1 MGLMA
6 RITISGAGPDAARL
20 ASITRG
26 SADTFTWLPIQDA
39 YSLPAPIGA
48 TRIDHSVKT
57 VLDHA
62 EQSAASYVGPGA
74 PLGDDPVADELVR
87 ECRARAIDVE
97 LIEAPPLWW
106 ANRPEGEAYSVTLAD
121 DIDDAD
127 LSRTCIVT
135 GIVGSSKLQEVINR
149 LRQRS
154 ESLRLSVV
162 SWNASPT
169 PVAPA
174 AEIDLS
180 ELPTPLHP
188 CSVVTSPLAAMDEPG
203 SIRSL
208 LEIVARLRAP
218 DGCPW
223 DREQTH
229 ESLRRHMVE
238 EAYEAVEAIDDGGG
252 RELAGELGDVLV
264 QVALH
269 SQIASES
276 GEFTFADV
284 VSAISTK
291 LVRRHP
297 HVFDNLELEGADEVL
312 SNWERIKAGERGHED
327 FLDGVPKSLPSL
339 AYAREAW
346 SRAERLNAAVL
357 DDDFARKPLDA
368 FEGWLERIPE
378 SQRETELGQFMLA
391 LVKIAS
397 GVDLDPEL
405 ALAAENRRFRERV
418 RRSVAKPSE

>member
-1 MGLMA
+1 MA

-20 ASITRG
+20 ASIAHG
-26 SADTFTWLPIQDA
+26 SADTFTWLPIKGAHD
-39 YSLPAPIGA
+39 LPAPINA
-48 TRIDHSVKT
+48 ARVDHSLKT

-62 EQSAASYVGPGA
+62 EQSAIRYVGPGA
-74 PLGDDPVADELVR
+74 PLGDDPVADALVR
-87 ECRARAIDVE
+87 ECRARALDVE

-106 ANRPEGEAYSVTLAD
+106 ANLPEGEPYSVTFAD
-121 DIDDAD
+121 DIHDAD
-127 LSRTCIVT
+127 LSHTCIVT
-135 GIVGSSKLQEVINR
+135 GIVGPSKLQEVISG

-154 ESLRLSVV
+154 QCLRLR
-162 SWNASPT
+162 
-169 PVAPA
+169 VAPWNSSPSAVALA

-180 ELPTPLHP
+180 ALPTPVHP

-203 SIRSL
+203 SVRSL
-208 LEIVARLRAP
+208 LDIVARLRAP

-252 RELAGELGDVLV
+252 RELAAELGDVLV

-269 SQIASES
+269 SQIASEA

-284 VSAISTK
+284 VSSISTK

-297 HVFDNLELEGADEVL
+297 HVFDNLKLEGADEVL

-346 SRAERLNAAVL
+346 SRAERLNAAIL

-368 FEGWLERIPE
+368 FEGWLKQIPD
-378 SQRETELGQFMLA
+378 SQQETALGQFMLA
-391 LVKIAS
+391 LVKIATAI
-397 GVDLDPEL
+397 DLDPEL

-418 RRSVAKPSE
+418 RRVTTKPSE

>member
-1 MGLMA
+1 MA

-20 ASITRG
+20 ASIAGG
-26 SADTFTWLPIQDA
+26 SADTFTWLPIEGAHD
-39 YSLPAPIGA
+39 LPAPINA
-48 TRIDHSVKT
+48 ARVDHSVKT

-62 EQSAASYVGPGA
+62 EQSAVSYVGPGA
-74 PLGDDPVADELVR
+74 PLGDDPVADALVR
-87 ECRARAIDVE
+87 ECRARRLDVE
-97 LIEAPPLWW
+97 LIEGPPLWW
-106 ANRPEGEAYSVTLAD
+106 ASRPEGEAYSVIFAD

-135 GIVGSSKLQEVINR
+135 GIVGPSKLQEVINR

-154 ESLRLSVV
+154 ESVRLSVV
-162 SWNASPT
+162 TWNSP
-169 PVAPA
+169 PSAVAPA
-174 AEIDLS
+174 AEIDPS
-180 ELPTPLHP
+180 ALPSPLHP
-188 CSVVTSPLAAMDEPG
+188 CSVVTAPLAAMDEPG
-203 SIRSL
+203 AIRSL

-252 RELAGELGDVLV
+252 RELAAELGDVLV

-284 VSAISTK
+284 VSSISTK

-297 HVFDNLELEGADEVL
+297 HVFDNLKLEGADEVL
-312 SNWERIKAGERGHED
+312 SNWERIKAEERGHED

-346 SRAERLNAAVL
+346 SRAERLNPGML

-368 FEGWLERIPE
+368 FEGWLKQTPE
-378 SQRETELGQFMLA
+378 SQRETALGQFMLA
-391 LVKIAS
+391 LVRIATAI
-397 GVDLDPEL
+397 DLDPEL

-418 RRSVAKPSE
+418 RRSVAKTRE

>member
-1 MGLMA
+1 MA
-6 RITISGAGPDAARL
+6 RITISGTGPDAARL
-20 ASITRG
+20 PSITSG
-26 SADTFTWLPIQDA
+26 SPNPFAWLPIQGV
-39 YSLPAPIGA
+39 SRLPAPTDPG
-48 TRIDHSVKT
+48 SVEDSVRT
-57 VLDHA
+57 VLDQA
-62 EQSAASYVGPGA
+62 GRSAVSYVGPGA
-74 PLGDDPVADELVR
+74 PLGDDPVADALVR
-87 ECRARAIDVE
+87 ECRAAALDVE
-97 LIEAPPLWW
+97 VSEAPPLWW
-106 ANRPEGEAYSVTLAD
+106 ASRPDCEPYSVIFAG

-135 GIVGSSKLQEVINR
+135 GIVGSVRLQEVASR

-154 ESLRLSVV
+154 ESLRLSVAP
-162 SWNASPT
+162 WNSAPTAATLADEVDPSALPT
-169 PVAPA
+169 PV
-174 AEIDLS
+174 
-180 ELPTPLHP
+180 HP

-238 EAYEAVEAIDDGGG
+238 EAYEAVEAIDGGGG
-252 RELAGELGDVLV
+252 RELAAELGDVLV

-276 GEFTFADV
+276 GDFTFADV
-284 VSAISTK
+284 VSSISTK

-297 HVFDNLELEGADEVL
+297 HVFDNLKLDGTDEVL
-312 SNWERIKAGERGHED
+312 SNWERIKAAERGHAD

-346 SRAERLNAAVL
+346 SRAERLNAAIL
-357 DDDFARKPLDA
+357 DHDVAPEPLAA
-368 FEGWLERIPE
+368 FERWLEDIPE
-378 SQRETELGQFMLA
+378 SERETALGRFMLV
-391 LVKIAS
+391 LVAITS
-397 GVDLDPEL
+397 GLDLDPEL
-405 ALAAENRRFRERV
+405 ALAAENRRFRQRA
-418 RRSVAKPSE
+418 RRGMTKPRE